1 MRISSVEYFQRSVE
15 GMLNQQSKLSE
26 LQLKA
31 SLGKKIVKPSDDPIG
46 ASRSLQLRQDILR
59 IDQYSKNSNAAKSS
73 LEFEESVLQSVV
85 NNYHRLKEL
94 AISANN
100 GSLSS
105 TERDAIS
112 NEMQV
117 ILSDVES
124 LANSKNGNGEY
135 IFSGFKTLTQAV
147 SKSLSGDYAFQGDEG
162 QRTIQ
167 LNDASFIESNDTGKA
182 LFFNLATSSLAL
194 NTSRGIASITTASSG
209 LVNVGTLPSLDTGD
223 LMINNIAISSAI
235 SDGLSSA
242 DAARSGI
249 AIANAINANYLEHG
263 VHAIVNENMVNLG
276 TFNNQPIS
284 AGQFVLNGVTI
295 TDTTGTEASLMNS
308 INNQSEATGIV
319 ATQPGGMGTAII
331 LVAGDGRN
339 IQLQTAGGAAASFS
353 NFDLSAGSLNQVSRA
368 TVTLRSNQ
376 SINIQ
381 GALPSDIGLSAG
393 TINTS
398 TNGGNAV
405 FSAAKVVGVPPN
417 LNETYSII
425 FNAGGT
431 SFDIVA
437 DSNPNQPLL
446 GYDDITYIPG
456 QEIEFNGLRLSITG
470 APNAGDVFN
479 VEVKQLSTQDIFT
492 STQNISRN
500 IKVLGNDPAR
510 LDYEIGVFLNSLE
523 SAESALN
530 NVRAQIGA
538 RLNVIDSLNQNN
550 DNIKFIAQEA
560 LSKIED
566 LDYAEAVSLLSQM
579 TLSLQISQQTFV
591 RIQSLSL
598 FNFL

>member
-223 LMINNIAISSAI
+223 LMINNIAISAAI

-249 AIANAINANYLEHG
+249 AIANAINASYSEHG

-308 INNQSEATGIV
+308 INNQSEATGVV

>member
-147 SKSLSGDYAFQGDEG
+147 SKSLSGDYVFQGDEG

-249 AIANAINANYLEHG
+249 AIANAINASYSEHG

-308 INNQSEATGIV
+308 INNQSEATGVV

-500 IKVLGNDPAR
+500 IKVLGNDPSR

>member
-1 MRISSVEYFQRSVE
+1 MRISSIEYFQRSVE
-15 GMLNQQSKLSE
+15 GMLNQQSKLSQ
-26 LQLKA
+26 LQSKA
-31 SLGKKIVKPSDDPIG
+31 SLGKKIIKPSDDPIG
-46 ASRSLQLRQDILR
+46 ASRALQLRQDILR
-59 IDQYSKNSNAAKSS
+59 VEQYSKNSNSAKSS
-73 LEFEESVLQSVV
+73 LEFEESVLQSIT
-85 NNYHRLKEL
+85 NNYQRLREL

-117 ILSDVES
+117 ILGDMES

-135 IFSGFKTLTQAV
+135 IFSGFKTLTQAI
-147 SKSLSGDYAFQGDEG
+147 SKSLSGDYVFQGDEG

-167 LNDASFIESNDTGKA
+167 LNDASFIESNDTGKT
-182 LFFNLATSSLAL
+182 LFFNLTTSSLDL

-209 LVNVGTLPSLDTGD
+209 LVNAGTLPSLDVGD
-223 LMINNIAISSAI
+223 LMINNIAISAAI
-235 SDGLSSA
+235 SDGLSST

-249 AIANAINANYLEHG
+249 AIATAINTSYSEHG

-276 TFNNQPIS
+276 IFNSQPITS
-284 AGQFVLNGVTI
+284 GQFVLNGVTI

-308 INNQSEATGIV
+308 INNQSETTGVI
-319 ATQPGGMGTAII
+319 ATQPGGVGTAII

-339 IQLQTAGGAAASFS
+339 IQLQTAGGAAASFG
-353 NFDLSAGSLNQVSRA
+353 NFDLSAGALNQVSRA

-393 TINTS
+393 SINTS
-398 TNGGNAV
+398 TNSGDAV
-405 FSAAKVVGVPPN
+405 FSAAKVVGVPHN

-437 DSNPNQPLL
+437 DSNPNQPLS

-470 APNAGDVFN
+470 EPNAGDVFN
-479 VEVKQLSTQDIFT
+479 VEIKQVPTQNIFT
-492 STQNISRN
+492 STKNISDN

-523 SAESALN
+523 SAESSLN

-579 TLSLQISQQTFV
+579 TLSLQISQQTFA

>member
-147 SKSLSGDYAFQGDEG
+147 SKSLSGDYVFQGDEG

-223 LMINNIAISSAI
+223 LMINNIAISAAI

-249 AIANAINANYLEHG
+249 AIANAINASYSEHG

-308 INNQSEATGIV
+308 INNQSEATGVV